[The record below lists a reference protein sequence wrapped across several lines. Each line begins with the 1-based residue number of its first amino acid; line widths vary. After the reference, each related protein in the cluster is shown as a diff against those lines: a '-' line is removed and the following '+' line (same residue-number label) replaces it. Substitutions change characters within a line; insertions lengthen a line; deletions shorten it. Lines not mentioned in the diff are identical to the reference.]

1 MTIKTTEK
9 SVAAL
14 LFFVCSCSFAA
25 EQPNYIETS
34 LCLPK
39 ENIVF
44 SFKTNPK
51 EKIAS
56 ICMGPQ
62 RSYLVYRYGT
72 QNRIELNYPTNP
84 NFSSWKSFCFN
95 SYVRA
100 GGELNDPKGER
111 EISFSNSGTD
121 YSVYQNW
128 GSENNYEI
136 GILIISKGKS
146 YRISGIPK
154 SQIGSLSRLE
164 NSKDL
169 LSIRE

>member
-1 MTIKTTEK
+1 MNINSTEK
-9 SVAAL
+9 SIAVL
-14 LFFVCSCSFAA
+14 LFFVCSCSFAK
-25 EQPNYIETS
+25 EQPDYLETS

-39 ENIVF
+39 ENIAF

-56 ICMGPQ
+56 ICIGPQ

-72 QNRIELNYPTNP
+72 QNHIELNYPTDP
-84 NFSSWKSFCFN
+84 NFSSWKSFSFN

-100 GGELNDPKGER
+100 GGELNDPKGAR

-128 GSENNYEI
+128 GSENDYEI
-136 GILIISKGKS
+136 GILIISKGKN
-146 YRISGIPK
+146 YRISGISK

-169 LSIRE
+169 LDTRE